1 MIIKYWDSTDKIC
14 RYATVRELC
23 KQPHLEDKLKGLY
36 PHLGGWAAER
46 AFNHI
51 TDKYGLNEA
60 IRLILPPNVDHYID
74 HANERVGIELMN
86 LLHKEGFKLDHTITR
101 VLETVTINPECF
113 KYVIERSD
121 LEEGQVITGD
131 ILMSLIVDARDL
143 EQDREE
149 RGW

>member
-1 MIIKYWDSTDKIC
+1 
-14 RYATVRELC
+14 
-23 KQPHLEDKLKGLY
+23 
-36 PHLGGWAAER
+36 
-46 AFNHI
+46 
-51 TDKYGLNEA
+51 
-60 IRLILPPNVDHYID
+60 
-74 HANERVGIELMN
+74 MN

-101 VLETVTINPECF
+101 VLETVTVNPECF